1 MTDILVRPA
10 ARGDVPAIHGLLR
23 AFAAHGGYP
32 DWVRSTT
39 DQLDDAFFGPA
50 AWCAA
55 HVAEADGAIVGMAL
69 WFLNFNFGLGRPGLY
84 LEDLFVADHARGW
97 GVGEA
102 LIRALAAEAIARDC
116 VWMDWLVLTENV
128 GAQRF
133 YARLGA
139 AEQSEWRLWRLEG
152 NALTDLASKRVAD

>member
-1 MTDILVRPA
+1 MIVRPA
-10 ARGDVPAIHGLLR
+10 TPADVPAILALLKE
-23 AFAAHGGYP
+23 FGAHGGNA
-32 DWVRSTT
+32 DWVRVSP
-39 DQLDDAFFGPA
+39 DQLHAIFFGPT

-55 HVAEADGAIVGMAL
+55 HVAERGGSLAGMAL

-84 LEDLFVADHARGW
+84 LEDLFVTAEARGA

-102 LIRALAAEAIARDC
+102 LMRALAAEAVRRDC
-116 VWMDWLVLTENV
+116 VWMDWMVLTDNV

-139 AEQSEWRLWRLEG
+139 AEQDEWRLWRLEG
-152 NALTDLASKRVAD
+152 QALTDLAREI